1 MSELTETDL
10 SILEILQDDA
20 RKSYSA
26 LSREIGIAES
36 TVRYRIEKL
45 KEKGVITKFIALLN
59 PRKIGYEITAIGLIK
74 VDADQIGEAS
84 RVLASFHEARH
95 VFRSTGQYDLV
106 AVIHA
111 KNISGLN
118 SLIQKIKTVPGV
130 REAVVEVATSLVK
143 VESRFDLRI

>member
-1 MSELTETDL
+1 MTELTEIDL
-10 SILEILQDDA
+10 RILEILQDNA
-20 RKSYSA
+20 RKSFSA

-45 KEKGVITKFIALLN
+45 RESGVITRFIALLD

-74 VDADQIGEAS
+74 VDADQLSEAS
-84 RVLASFHEARH
+84 KVLAGFHEARH

-111 KNISGLN
+111 KNITGLN
-118 SLIQKIKTVPGV
+118 SLIEKIKTVPGV

-143 VESRFDLRI
+143 VESRFNLRI